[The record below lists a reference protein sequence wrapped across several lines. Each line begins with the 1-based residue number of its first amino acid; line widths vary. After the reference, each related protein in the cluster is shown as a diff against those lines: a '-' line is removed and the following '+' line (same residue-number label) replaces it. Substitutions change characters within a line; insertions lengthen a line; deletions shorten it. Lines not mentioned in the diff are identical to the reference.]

1 MWLFSVPSSYRAAR
15 RTEFNR
21 TNRSKVDGDIRLP
34 IPAVFCRL
42 ENVAETFG
50 ALPRAVLN
58 AYDGRRERT
67 TRFCDGKLKRHLRSP
82 DNSVRSR
89 PVARAVPHRTRLS
102 TRPRRCF
109 KRSPARVPVSR
120 EGREETVKGWRR
132 RNLAEAELR
141 CF

>member
-1 MWLFSVPSSYRAAR
+1 MWLFSVPSSYSAAR

-21 TNRSKVDGDIRLP
+21 TNRKSMVTFDCQYRLF
-34 IPAVFCRL
+34 FCRL
-42 ENVAETFG
+42 ENAAETFG

-120 EGREETVKGWRR
+120 EGREEAVKGWRR